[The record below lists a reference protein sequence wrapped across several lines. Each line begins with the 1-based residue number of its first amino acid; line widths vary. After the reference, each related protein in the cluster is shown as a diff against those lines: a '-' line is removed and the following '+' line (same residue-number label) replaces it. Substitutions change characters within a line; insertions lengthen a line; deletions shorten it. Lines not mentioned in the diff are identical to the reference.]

1 MEIMIVLLL
10 IFLNGLLSMSEIALV
25 SARKSRLET
34 EVKKGKKSALTALKL
49 SNEPNRFL
57 STVQIGITLV
67 GILTGLYSGEAFS
80 GHLAEVIAGID
91 MFAPYSVSIAKALVV
106 IVVTYITLIFGE
118 LVPKRL
124 GMTRPEQI
132 SKLVAKPMTIL
143 AFIASPV
150 VWLLSKSTSLI
161 YKLFGI
167 KEDEDSKVTEE
178 EIKAIIKEGVDDGEV
193 QEVEHEIVERVFS
206 LGDRDVESIMTHRS
220 ELAWLDINDDKE
232 KIRDK
237 VTNNIHNVYPVFSGD
252 HSDVAGAVQ
261 LKDLFGK
268 VDLPGFSLADMLIA
282 PLYIPETLSVYNALE
297 RFREANVKYGFVVD
311 EFGDLLGIV
320 TLKDILEALVGHMN
334 ETGDEKEMVMRED
347 GSLLVDGQ
355 CSFYNFLEY
364 FDLEYLYSEYDYNTL
379 SGLILELLGHI
390 PTAGEKISWQGLD
403 FEIVDMDSA
412 RIDKIMVS
420 RSSTED

>member
-1 MEIMIVLLL
+1 
-10 IFLNGLLSMSEIALV
+10 
-25 SARKSRLET
+25 
-34 EVKKGKKSALTALKL
+34 
-49 SNEPNRFL
+49 
-57 STVQIGITLV
+57 
-67 GILTGLYSGEAFS
+67 
-80 GHLAEVIAGID
+80 
-91 MFAPYSVSIAKALVV
+91 
-106 IVVTYITLIFGE
+106 
-118 LVPKRL
+118 
-124 GMTRPEQI
+124 
-132 SKLVAKPMTIL
+132 
-143 AFIASPV
+143 
-150 VWLLSKSTSLI
+150 
-161 YKLFGI
+161 
-167 KEDEDSKVTEE
+167 
-178 EIKAIIKEGVDDGEV
+178 VDDGEV

-268 VDLPGFSLADMLIA
+268 IDLPGFLLADILIA

-420 RSSTED
+420 YSSTED